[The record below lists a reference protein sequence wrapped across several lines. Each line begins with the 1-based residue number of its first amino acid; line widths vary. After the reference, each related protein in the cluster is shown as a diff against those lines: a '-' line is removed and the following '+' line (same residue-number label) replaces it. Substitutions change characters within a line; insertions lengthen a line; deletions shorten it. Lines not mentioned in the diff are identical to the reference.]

1 MPGGGPRQAPGM
13 RADARAPRP
22 ANMRAPWLLHLAVVM
37 LAVAIA
43 LGPKENAVAQ
53 RPDQP
58 QIIVAPIILAAPGSQ
73 ISLEIRIGPLEALP
87 RNSFVRLR
95 GLPHPVSLTEGY
107 SIGPGSWAVSLN
119 ALPKLKANVPAGEFG
134 RSDLVIQLI
143 ATDGTVLAEARTA
156 LFMGTAAVGSR
167 GGAAE
172 ALTPSVTRQ
181 DPAVLLPPLSAE
193 DRTRAQKFV
202 DQGEG
207 YLRQGNIA
215 GARLL
220 FRRAAEAGY
229 APAAIRLGATYDPAE
244 LDRLQVQGV
253 PADRAEAR
261 KWYERARELGAPE
274 AAERLARLGGS

>member
-1 MPGGGPRQAPGM
+1 
-13 RADARAPRP
+13 
-22 ANMRAPWLLHLAVVM
+22 MRAPWLLHLAVVM